1 MIRKKCNGCVK
12 VFETVGVPLF
22 FLHNFFVKKD
32 PIQRV
37 SLSIKFK
44 SSALIYNNNEKRE
57 IRFEDL
63 QNGMEARRG

>member
-1 MIRKKCNGCVK
+1 M
-12 VFETVGVPLF
+12 FYF